1 MTIMVTA
8 VTAQKVAKMFLG
20 KQRLNHLGIRDRF
33 TGK

>member
-1 MTIMVTA
+1 MTIMVAA

-20 KQRLNHLGIRDRF
+20 GQRLNHLGIRVHF